1 VKLDP
6 ILVLHDPNRQLE
18 QFEDDG
24 HGLSLGK
31 LRVAQGVFAQTVNQL
46 VRSTGVKQ
54 TQMERLYFIA

>member
-1 VKLDP
+1 MKLDP